1 MIKNLS
7 QLKNVLKAGTKF
19 IIVAHCRE
27 EYVGDTRKVTLAN
40 TQGFYSINTKRVD
53 KTTTA
58 NNGKGSVLWWSNA
71 PFWSFENG
79 RAASTT
85 AISSAMRSISLCPF
99 VFLTSRRRN

>member
-7 QLKNVLKAGTKF
+7 QLKKVLKAGTKF

-27 EYVGDTRKVTLAN
+27 EYVGDTRKVTFAN
-40 TQGFYSINTKRVD
+40 TQGFYSINTEHVD

-71 PFWSFENG
+71 SFWSFENG
-79 RAASTT
+79 LCSVYTSNKQRDTEHLIMSFRILDEQAA
-85 AISSAMRSISLCPF
+85 
-99 VFLTSRRRN
+99 